1 MADNPEDWKIKRRDY
16 SVAAVFCFLIGSF
29 FFMKVITGSY
39 IIKSS
44 DLSAYDNLITSEAP
58 KFKET
63 KGKHSRK
70 WIEFKCVDNKSTFE
84 IASYDYSCVNDDEV
98 LNEIKAGD
106 TISIA
111 ILKEDIGDFDD
122 ETYCEIHSLI
132 KNDKEYLDLQCRNEV
147 DNEGGVMWYI
157 SLFAISIMTAIVY
170 SFSQKPKL
178 FDKVNPVLII
188 AIIVFILLIVLRSY

>member
-16 SVAAVFCFLIGSF
+16 SVAAVVCFLIGSF

-44 DLSAYDNLITSEAP
+44 DLEVYDNLITSEAP

-84 IASYDYSCVNDDEV
+84 ITSYDYSCVNDE
-98 LNEIKAGD
+98 EIIHGIKMGD

-111 ILKEDIGDFDD
+111 ILKEDIRDFDD
-122 ETYCEIHSLI
+122 ETSCEIHSLI

-147 DNEGGVMWYI
+147 DNEGGEMWYI

-170 SFSQKPKL
+170 SFSQKPKV

-188 AIIVFILLIVLRSY
+188 AIIVFILLIVL